1 MCMIKK
7 KLKLYTGIKKEEYPK
22 YGEDLKER

>member
-1 MCMIKK
+1 MYIARK